1 MSQLQPEGTITP
13 YQGYALLVTT
23 VIGVEVIAFPRLIS
37 KEVGPDGIWIIFIS
51 GLITILL
58 VYLMTRLCQQF
69 PQQSITQFVPRILG
83 SKHSPRLGRLL
94 SAPLMLLLLIS
105 WLGIVAMITRSFGEV
120 MVSAVLVETPI
131 EFIMGTLCAIGAIVT
146 SNRPEILARYAEF
159 LLPFLYPPIL
169 LILFAVIQEGDW
181 LNLLPLFQVN
191 WHQVFKGL
199 LHSLATFGGIKVILV
214 FMAFYQQPQRAM
226 HSHIS
231 AMVIIMIGYLG
242 TFLSALSIFGKDEI
256 VHLLWPTLEV
266 VKQLRIPGGILE
278 RVESAVLVVWMVAVF
293 TSITAMLGA
302 SVQLIISAL
311 RLQEHYRK
319 WAALLGA
326 LIVYIVGILPS
337 TVNQLFL
344 WTYRVELLGVS
355 IALVLPLFLFVVLK
369 IRGGKGEIEQDEQ
382 PSV

>member
-13 YQGYALLVTT
+13 YQGHALLVTT
-23 VIGVEVIAFPRLIS
+23 VIGVEVVVFPRFLS
-37 KEVGPDGIWIIFIS
+37 REAGPDGIWIMLIS
-51 GLITILL
+51 GLITTFL

-69 PQQSITQFVPRILG
+69 PRQSITQFVPRILG
-83 SKHSPRLGRLL
+83 SKRFPLLGQLL
-94 SAPLMLLLLIS
+94 SAPLMLLVLIS
-105 WLGIVAMITRSFGEV
+105 WLGMVATITRSFGEV
-120 MVSAVLVETPI
+120 MVSAVLVNTPI
-131 EFIMGTLCAIGAIVT
+131 EIIMGTLCATAAIVT

-369 IRGGKGEIEQDEQ
+369 IRGGKGAIEQDEQ
-382 PSV
+382 PPV